1 MDQPAEE
8 GDRQDDK
15 QKDDH
20 MDSIAGHGLKIAI
33 FPAMDKGGI
42 GQRRAIGQWGLSRGN
57 EGGVDPL
64 IPAWF

>member
-20 MDSIAGHGLKIAI
+20 MGSIASHGLKIAI
-33 FPAMDKGGI
+33 FPAMDKGG
-42 GQRRAIGQWGLSRGN
+42 R
-57 EGGVDPL
+57 GGVDKGGPAFAKAMAGERWL
-64 IPAWF
+64 DAWF